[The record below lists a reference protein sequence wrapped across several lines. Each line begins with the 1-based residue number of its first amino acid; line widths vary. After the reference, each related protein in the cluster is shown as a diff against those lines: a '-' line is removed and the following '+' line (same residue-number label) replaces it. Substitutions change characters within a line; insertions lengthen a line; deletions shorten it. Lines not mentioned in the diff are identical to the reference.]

1 MIHII
6 MASEAYVMIAY
17 GDKYVLEAINLVKSI
32 KKFDN
37 YDKCIETILHHE
49 GGYVNHPDDPGG
61 ETNLGVTKKVYLN
74 HSMTRASQVFLVD

>member
-32 KKFDN
+32 KKFDTTRDFVLVSN
-37 YDKCIETILHHE
+37 ITSHELFDKIINIVVIANGNTAPKGL
-49 GGYVNHPDDPGG
+49 
-61 ETNLGVTKKVYLN
+61 KVL
-74 HSMTRASQVFLVD
+74 AS